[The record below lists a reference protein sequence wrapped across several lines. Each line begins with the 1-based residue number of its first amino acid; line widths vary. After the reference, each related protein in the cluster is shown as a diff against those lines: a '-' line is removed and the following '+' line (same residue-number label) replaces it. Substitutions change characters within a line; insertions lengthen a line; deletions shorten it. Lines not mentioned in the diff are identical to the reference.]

1 MFQDTVICKQ
11 FLEVALKIQ
20 KANANTDKQD
30 LKKNVKVA
38 AGQRKHITQS
48 TDNMQVGENLWF
60 V

>member
-30 LKKNVKVA
+30 FKKMLKLLQDKGN
-38 AGQRKHITQS
+38 T
-48 TDNMQVGENLWF
+48 
-60 V
+60 

>member
-30 LKKNVKVA
+30 LKKMLKLLQDKGN
-38 AGQRKHITQS
+38 T
-48 TDNMQVGENLWF
+48 
-60 V
+60 